1 MVEPSKPPGD
11 QLTVGNWEQFT
22 DQDKKWEMVLNPFFQ
37 IVDAVNIVLATVAEI
52 QLYKYW
58 GVVKNGYFT
67 VRLTVRVDPLPL
79 YVDFS

>member
-1 MVEPSKPPGD
+1 MVNGFKS
-11 QLTVGNWEQFT
+11 L
-22 DQDKKWEMVLNPFFQ
+22 FQ

>member
-1 MVEPSKPPGD
+1 MVEPSNPPGD
-11 QLTVGNWEQFT
+11 QLTFGHWKQFT

-58 GVVKNGYFT
+58 GVVKKRIFYGQ
-67 VRLTVRVDPLPL
+67 VDCKG
-79 YVDFS
+79 